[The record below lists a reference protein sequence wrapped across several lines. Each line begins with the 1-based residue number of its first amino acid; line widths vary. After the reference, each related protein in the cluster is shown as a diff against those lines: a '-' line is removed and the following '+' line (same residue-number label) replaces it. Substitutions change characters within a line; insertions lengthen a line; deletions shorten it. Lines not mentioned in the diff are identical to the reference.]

1 MQSIRKN
8 MCFITSICKRGVK
21 WVGGREG
28 SRITEKKKILAK
40 NVFIK
45 IFINTHMGL
54 SVSQP

>member
-1 MQSIRKN
+1 

-40 NVFIK
+40 NAFIK